1 MSVPIYYTA
10 HMYIMNTLIAHIVF
24 HNIINN
30 SWISS
35 LITWS
40 LHALCLSCMC
50 SYHGHVMIMST
61 SYQNVEFLTLQH
73 FTSELSIAISADL
86 TKVAEKLFAK
96 RVISQAQLEE
106 ALQLYREESKR
117 ASRLVTQALS
127 QIRLDPEKFDVFLK
141 VLEES
146 DVSKKMLTDV
156 HEKYEGNQNIEV
168 NCDTQWIPSILT
180 TCIIIV
186 WSIVMT
192 LYKVVHDDVPWDDMG
207 WFVEVSWIRT
217 LIFTW
222 L

>member
-1 MSVPIYYTA
+1 
-10 HMYIMNTLIAHIVF
+10 
-24 HNIINN
+24 
-30 SWISS
+30 
-35 LITWS
+35 
-40 LHALCLSCMC
+40 
-50 SYHGHVMIMST
+50 MST

-168 NCDTQWIPSILT
+168 NCDTQ
-180 TCIIIV
+180 
-186 WSIVMT
+186 
-192 LYKVVHDDVPWDDMG
+192 
-207 WFVEVSWIRT
+207 
-217 LIFTW
+217 
-222 L
+222 